1 MNKIEA
7 IKSEKDGLDILRD
20 IPAFSRDGWESI
32 PMPDRDRLKWAGVFF
47 RRQTPGRFMMRV
59 RITNGISSS
68 DQFRALASICEDYGA
83 GQPFA
88 DLTTRQQV
96 QLRDFS
102 IADVPDI
109 WARLDAVG
117 LVSLQTGM
125 DNIRTVVGC
134 PAAGLTPHELLDA
147 SPVAARF
154 TAMFLGNR
162 EFTNL
167 PRKFN
172 VTITGCRAN
181 CTHAATQDIALTPAL
196 AEIDGAPVAGF
207 NVAVGGK
214 MGSGGYAPAVPLDIF
229 VPPDDAAELCRQIA
243 LLFRDC
249 GARAARNKTRL
260 AFLLAE
266 WGAARFRA
274 ALAARLETSPETRL
288 GHPTYA
294 GGDVDVDNRPETSPG
309 HPLQRA
315 GADARTDAHTDHIGI
330 HPQRQPGL
338 SYAGLCVPVGR
349 ITAGQLRGV
358 ADLADRYG
366 DGAIRITPG
375 QNLLIPNIPNARLAA
390 LTAEPLLRELPWQP
404 SPVARGTVSC
414 TGIDYCHFA
423 LIETKARAAETARA
437 LENRLRLPNPNGN
450 GHDHAAGN
458 GDSAG
463 NAVGNGNS
471 NGNGNGNAAGAG
483 AGNGNGAGHAHAAG
497 VGNGDSD
504 SRPVSIY
511 WSGCANGCANHTLAD
526 IGLVGRR
533 IRKDGA
539 ILEAVDIY
547 RKDRRN
553 AADNPA
559 DSNGPPPAPAM
570 TGVLCSELPAVL
582 EQMLSPASA
591 DAGVLST

>member
-7 IKSEKDGLDILRD
+7 IKSEKDGLDILAD
-20 IPAFSRDGWESI
+20 IPAFVRDGWESI

-59 RITNGISSS
+59 RISNGISNA
-68 DQFRALASICEDYGA
+68 DQFRALASICDDYGRPADGGDDGGDGA
-83 GQPFA
+83 GAGEAFA

-96 QLRDFS
+96 QLREFA

-147 SPVAARF
+147 SPVVEQF

-172 VTITGCRAN
+172 VTITGCREN
-181 CTHAATQDIALTPAL
+181 CTHGATQDIALTPAV
-196 AEIDGAPVAGF
+196 AEIGGAADGAPVAGF
-207 NVAVGGK
+207 NVAIGGK
-214 MGSGGYAPAVPLDIF
+214 MGSGGYTPAVPLDIF
-229 VPPDDAAELCRQIA
+229 VPPDDAADLCRHIA

-249 GARAARNKTRL
+249 GSRAARNKTRL
-260 AFLLAE
+260 AFLVAE
-266 WGAARFRA
+266 WGADRIRA
-274 ALAARLETSPETRL
+274 ALETRI
-288 GHPTYA
+288 G
-294 GGDVDVDNRPETSPG
+294 RP
-309 HPLQRA
+309 LRRA
-315 GADARTDAHTDHIGI
+315 GADARNDAHTDHIGI

-338 SYAGLCVPVGR
+338 NYVGLCVPAGR
-349 ITAGQLRGV
+349 ITAGQLRAI

-366 DGAIRITPG
+366 SGAVRITPG
-375 QNLLIPNIPNARLAA
+375 QNLIIPNIPDARLDA
-390 LTAEPLLRELPWQP
+390 LTAEPLLRELPCDP
-404 SPVARGTVSC
+404 SPAARGTVSC

-423 LIETKARAAETARA
+423 QIETKARAIETARA
-437 LENRLRLPNPNGN
+437 LENRRP
-450 GHDHAAGN
+450 
-458 GDSAG
+458 
-463 NAVGNGNS
+463 
-471 NGNGNGNAAGAG
+471 GAG
-483 AGNGNGAGHAHAAG
+483 AG
-497 VGNGDSD
+497 
-504 SRPVSIY
+504 RPLSIY

-533 IRKDGA
+533 IRKDGR

-547 RKDRRN
+547 RK
-553 AADNPA
+553 AADGL
-559 DSNGPPPAPAM
+559 SAPAM

-582 EQMLSPASA
+582 EGILTPDA
-591 DAGVLST
+591 DAPACCPPAARLKKRRRRPVLAPAPDPADS

>member
-59 RITNGISSS
+59 RITNGISNSH
-68 DQFRALASICEDYGA
+68 QFRTLASICDDYGICDGYGGDGG

-117 LVSLQTGM
+117 LLSLQTGM

-147 SPVAARF
+147 SPVARQF

-172 VTITGCRAN
+172 VTITGCRQN
-181 CTHAATQDIALTPAL
+181 CTHAATQDIALTPAV

-229 VPPDDAAELCRQIA
+229 VPPADAADLCRHIA

-274 ALAARLETSPETRL
+274 ALATRI
-288 GHPTYA
+288 G
-294 GGDVDVDNRPETSPG
+294 RPLP
-309 HPLQRA
+309 PA
-315 GADARTDAHTDHIGI
+315 GADARTNAHTDHIGI

-366 DGAIRITPG
+366 NGAIRITPG
-375 QNLLIPNIPNARLAA
+375 QNLIIPNIPNARREA
-390 LTAEPLLRELPWQP
+390 LTAEPLLRELPAQP
-404 SPVARGTVSC
+404 STVARGTVSC

-437 LENRLRLPNPNGN
+437 LENRLPNPNL
-450 GHDHAAGN
+450 
-458 GDSAG
+458 
-463 NAVGNGNS
+463 NGNS
-471 NGNGNGNAAGAG
+471 
-483 AGNGNGAGHAHAAG
+483 
-497 VGNGDSD
+497 
-504 SRPVSIY
+504 RPLSIY

-526 IGLVGRR
+526 IGIVGRR
-533 IRKDGA
+533 IRQNGA

-547 RKDRRN
+547 RKN
-553 AADNPA
+553 QP
-559 DSNGPPPAPAM
+559 GPAM

-582 EQMLSPASA
+582 AQMLSPNAET
-591 DAGVLST
+591 DAAAAVSRPVPAPAPNPRGS